1 MTAKRGVSIQTFLL
15 GLLIMEILVVVGITW
30 WLWYQNGQQA
40 VSEVETH
47 LRDEISARIAQRI
60 DHFLSLPD
68 RINQINED
76 AYRMGR
82 LDLTHI
88 ESMEEYVWRQLTA
101 FESISYIDIGTEK
114 DDFIGIER
122 LADGTLQLE
131 LKSDSTDG
139 NLHTFPLDEA
149 GNRGP
154 RKISP
159 DFVTK
164 VRPWYRAA
172 IEADAPT
179 WTEIYPFFSVPI
191 RLGLTAV
198 RPLRDEGGRTVGVL
212 GCDLVLTHINHFL
225 KDMDVGKSGKT
236 YIMERDGSLVASSS
250 DLEPVVTQ
258 GDAVLRIR
266 AKDFG
271 DSMIQA
277 SARFIEE
284 RFESYAGIT
293 KSEQAIFK
301 FEGERILLQ
310 VSPLTHP
317 LGIDWLAVVMIPEDD
332 FMGSIHENTRT
343 TLLLFFG
350 LLFLATITILI
361 TTRRITASI
370 GHVSREMNLIADFN
384 VATLGQADSR
394 LTEIRDMQ
402 SSMETMKSAL
412 RSFGKYVPSDVVR
425 QLIRTRKDARL
436 GVDYAEVTIFFSDVA
451 GFTSIAES
459 LSPDDLVAMMGEYL
473 EGLSQLILESEGTVD
488 KYIGDAI
495 MAFWNAPEPVSD
507 HPVRAVEAALQCTAK
522 LEQMNAAWRKTGRPE
537 LKTRIGIHTGSA
549 LVGNFGSH
557 RRMNYTVLGDSVN
570 LAARLE
576 GLGKIYGTQII
587 ISEETHAQLKD
598 HFLCRPLDAVIVK
611 GRSNATRIYEVVA
624 KASDAS
630 EADRSRTREYTRAL
644 DAYLAR
650 RFEDAEQRLNSYLQQ
665 RPGDAAATMLLDRC
679 RRSRTRPP
687 GPDWDGA
694 IDLTEK

>member
-1 MTAKRGVSIQTFLL
+1 MIAKRGVSIRMFLL
-15 GLLIMEILVVVGITW
+15 GLLITEILAIVGLTW
-30 WLWYQNGQQA
+30 WLWYQNGQRA
-40 VSEVETH
+40 VTEVEAH

-76 AYRMGR
+76 AYRMGH
-82 LDLTHI
+82 LNLADT
-88 ESMEEYVWRQLTA
+88 ESMEEHVWRQLTA

-131 LKSDSTDG
+131 LKSDKTNGD
-139 NLHTFPLDEA
+139 LHTFPLDEA
-149 GNRGP
+149 GNRVS
-154 RKISP
+154 KKVTP
-159 DFVTK
+159 DFVTR

-198 RPLRDEGGRTVGVL
+198 RPLRDEGGKTVGVL
-212 GCDLVLTHINHFL
+212 GCDLVLTHISQFL

-258 GDAVLRIR
+258 GDKVLRIR
-266 AKDFG
+266 ANDFG

-284 RFESYAGIT
+284 RFESYAAIT

-301 FEGERILLQ
+301 FEGEPILLQ
-310 VSPLTHP
+310 VSPVTHP

-361 TTRRITASI
+361 TTRRITSSI
-370 GHVSREMNLIADFN
+370 GEVSREMNLIADFN
-384 VATLGQADSR
+384 VTELGQADSR

-436 GVDYAEVTIFFSDVA
+436 GVESAEVTIFFSDVA

-473 EGLSQLILESEGTVD
+473 EELSQLILESEGTVD

-522 LEQMNAAWRKTGRPE
+522 LEQMNAVWKHAGHPE
-537 LKTRIGIHTGSA
+537 LKTRIGIHTGNA

-587 ISEETHAQLKD
+587 ISQETHAHVKD

-611 GRSNATRIYEVVA
+611 GKSIATRIYEVVA
-624 KASDAS
+624 RSS
-630 EADRSRTREYTRAL
+630 EATPLDRDLVKEYAGAL
-644 DAYLAR
+644 DAYLER
-650 RFEDAEQRLNSYLQQ
+650 RFQEAEQTLNTYL
-665 RPGDAAATMLLDRC
+665 RRKPGDAVAVMLRDRC
-679 RRSRTRPP
+679 QRLIADPP
-687 GPDWDGA
+687 GTDWSGA
-694 IDLTEK
+694 IPLTEK